1 MRYLMEVIPLDA
13 TLVKGSHG
21 RHVDDPEEG
30 PLFMTSETRLL
41 DNGSLKA
48 TDIHD
53 LLLDHLFR
61 D

>member
-1 MRYLMEVIPLDA
+1 VIPLDA

-30 PLFMTSETRLL
+30 PLFMTSEARLL